1 METHHRK
8 SEYKEKIGTVLSKEL
23 IERVKNKSI
32 KEKRSI
38 SEIIEEAL
46 KRYVDDSN
54 DDSRIRLE
62 AFKRFTSSKKTLS
75 REEIDELL
83 NKDYYDQ

>member
-1 METHHRK
+1 MDTNDNK
-8 SEYKEKIGTVLSKEL
+8 SVLKDKLDIVLSSGL

-83 NKDYYDQ
+83 NEDFYEQ

>member
-1 METHHRK
+1 MLK
-8 SEYKEKIGTVLSKEL
+8 DKLDIVLSSGL
-23 IERVKNKSI
+23 IEKVKNKSI

-54 DDSRIRLE
+54 DDSRIRLRLLSDLPHQ
-62 AFKRFTSSKKTLS
+62 KRLFPVKK
-75 REEIDELL
+75 
-83 NKDYYDQ
+83 

>member
-1 METHHRK
+1 M
-8 SEYKEKIGTVLSKEL
+8 
-23 IERVKNKSI
+23 KNKSI

>member
-1 METHHRK
+1 METHQRK

-46 KRYVDDSN
+46 KRYVDDTN
-54 DDSRIRLE
+54 DDSRIRME
-62 AFKRFTSSKKTLS
+62 AFRRFTSSKRTLT

-83 NKDYYDQ
+83 NEDYYDQ

>member
-1 METHHRK
+1 MDTNDNK
-8 SEYKEKIGTVLSKEL
+8 SVLKAKLDIVLSSGL
-23 IERVKNKSI
+23 IEKVKNKSI

>member
-1 METHHRK
+1 VLK
-8 SEYKEKIGTVLSKEL
+8 DKLDIVLSSGL
-23 IERVKNKSI
+23 IEKVKNKSI

-46 KRYVDDSN
+46 KRYL

-62 AFKRFTSSKKTLS
+62 AFRQFTKSKSALT
-75 REEIDELL
+75 REEVDELL
-83 NKDYYDQ
+83 NQDYYNQ